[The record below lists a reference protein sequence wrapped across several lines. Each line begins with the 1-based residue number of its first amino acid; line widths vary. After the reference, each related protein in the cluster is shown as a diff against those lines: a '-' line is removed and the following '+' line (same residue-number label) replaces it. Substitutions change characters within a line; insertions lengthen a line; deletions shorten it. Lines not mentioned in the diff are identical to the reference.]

1 MNQKGFRIEG
11 YCGYAEI
18 ETDFS
23 VIQCILQ
30 DERQWAALTLKHAAY
45 EAKHCERI
53 ALWNYIFP
61 SKIIPQSIDH
71 FIAIGPIGITTRLVY
86 LIERIDPN
94 KIKIIPLSYIETEL
108 KIGTALFLATLFLLP
123 SILSPVIWKKFQRS
137 NLMMSKY
144 CLPGFCEFLKNS
156 YKTWKRS
163 RFQLTES
170 SEFLLLNRGF

>member
-53 ALWNYIFP
+53 AL
-61 SKIIPQSIDH
+61 
-71 FIAIGPIGITTRLVY
+71 
-86 LIERIDPN
+86 
-94 KIKIIPLSYIETEL
+94 
-108 KIGTALFLATLFLLP
+108 
-123 SILSPVIWKKFQRS
+123 
-137 NLMMSKY
+137 
-144 CLPGFCEFLKNS
+144 
-156 YKTWKRS
+156 
-163 RFQLTES
+163 
-170 SEFLLLNRGF
+170 